1 MVVKIIYFNYLGDSH
16 MSITRDQ
23 INAAMTRFLDRGGS
37 ISRYERV
44 VGEPILG
51 SDIWLTED
59 TLELIETRDSDFL
72 G

>member
-1 MVVKIIYFNYLGDSH
+1 MN
-16 MSITRDQ
+16 ITRDQ
-23 INAAMTRFLDRGGS
+23 INLAMTKFLNRGGS
-37 ISRYERV
+37 IHRYERV

>member
-1 MVVKIIYFNYLGDSH
+1 
-16 MSITRDQ
+16 MSVSRDQ
-23 INAAMTRFLDRGGS
+23 VNDALALFLKRGGS
-37 ISRYERV
+37 IRRYERV

-59 TLELIETRDSDFL
+59 TLELIETNDSDFL

>member
-1 MVVKIIYFNYLGDSH
+1 MLVNNIYINNIEGDG
-16 MSITRDQ
+16 MSISRDQ
-23 INAAMTRFLDRGGS
+23 INDAMSRFKACGGS
-37 ISRYERV
+37 IRRFERV

-59 TLELIETRDSDFL
+59 TMELIETHDFDLL

>member
-1 MVVKIIYFNYLGDSH
+1 
-16 MSITRDQ
+16 MSVSRDQ
-23 INAAMTRFLDRGGS
+23 INEAMTRFLERGGS
-37 ISRYERV
+37 ISRYKRV

-59 TLELIETRDSDFL
+59 TLELVETNDSDFW

>member
-1 MVVKIIYFNYLGDSH
+1 MQKINQYFNNIEGDD
-16 MSITRDQ
+16 MSISRDQ
-23 INAAMTRFLDRGGS
+23 INEAMSRFMGCGGS
-37 ISRYERV
+37 IRRFEKI

-59 TLELIETRDSDFL
+59 TLEMIETNDFDLL